1 MKPFSYEFMRIRT
14 IRSTWVIVS
23 IATVLTLAISI
34 IATIANR
41 SNDQLDANWN
51 DIIRASVTAL
61 NWFFGALLGIFAF
74 GHEYRYGTIR
84 PTLSALP
91 KRRSIAF
98 AKFVVPAA
106 LIASLT
112 AITGGLGLMSA
123 RILAGNA
130 LTIPWNSNNLVR
142 DLFLIVAQT
151 ALWAGLGAAVAA
163 ITRSQIAAIVI
174 ILVWPLVLEP
184 LIGLVLSLDALDP
197 IDGIGRFLPGAAS
210 SAMTGSTRGDVLSWS
225 AASFTFTLTVAVLMA
240 IGTELFARRDA

>member
-1 MKPFSYEFMRIRT
+1 MKPFSYEFMRIKT
-14 IRSTWVIVS
+14 IRSTWVIVT
-23 IATVLTLAISI
+23 IATILTLAISI

-41 SNDQLDANWN
+41 SNDQLDQNWGT
-51 DIIRASVTAL
+51 IIKASMTAL

-84 PTLSALP
+84 PTLSAIP

-106 LIASLT
+106 VIASLT
-112 AITGGLGLMSA
+112 AITGALGLISA
-123 RILAGNA
+123 RILAGDA
-130 LTIPWNSNNLVR
+130 LTIPWNSDNLVR

-184 LIGLVLSLDALDP
+184 LIGLVLSLDALNP
-197 IDGIGRFLPGAAS
+197 IDGIGKFLPGAAS
-210 SAMTGSTRGDVLSWS
+210 NAMAGNTTGDVLRWP
-225 AASFTFTLTVAVLMA
+225 AASLTFTLTVIALMS